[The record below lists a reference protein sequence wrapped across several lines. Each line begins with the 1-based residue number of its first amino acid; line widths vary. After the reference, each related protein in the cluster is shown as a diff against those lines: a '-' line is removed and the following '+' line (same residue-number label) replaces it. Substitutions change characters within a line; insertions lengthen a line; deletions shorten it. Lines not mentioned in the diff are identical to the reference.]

1 MKQSKLLIQTL
12 RETPRDADVISQQLM
27 MRAGMIQKVAA
38 GIYSYLPLAFRSI
51 RKFEEIVREELAKDG
66 CQELLMPAVLPA
78 ELWQESGRWK
88 FYGDELLRFCDR
100 KAKAEVAE
108 RRARGEK
115 PDERDFYNF
124 CLGPTHEEV
133 ITDIVRKNVRSYKQ
147 LPMNLFQI
155 QTKFRDERRPR
166 FGLMRGREF
175 TMKDAYSF
183 HADDACADHEY
194 WAMFNAYKR
203 IFSRLGVKFRPVEAD
218 SGAIGGSFTHEFHVL
233 AGSGEDAILSCD
245 ACEYTSN
252 SEKTEAP
259 ALPAGDNGKA
269 FELKRDHFVTPGIV
283 GQVEQ
288 AAGMKDVDH
297 DGMPITQTSKFF
309 LYRATFVDGAPRLVG
324 AVLRGDHEVNPVKV
338 KNFMAAAELELMP
351 LEEAEAFTG
360 AKTGFMGPV
369 GLKDVAILVD
379 RSLENSVNLTC
390 GANRTDYHHFGLD
403 PKRDLPGCTFAD
415 LRLAVE
421 NDTCTRCGKGRYQA
435 FRGIEVGQVFK
446 LGLKYSKAMSC
457 TFLDEQGKE
466 NPMVMG
472 CYGIGITRTVAAA
485 VEQNYDADGIIWPWP
500 IAPYQVH
507 LVCLDPGN
515 AEVAGVAGQVEK
527 DLEAAGFEVL
537 HDDREGLSPGAKFK
551 DADLLGFPLRLIVGA
566 KGLKDG
572 LVELRDRRTKEVVK
586 HKPEAAVAEVAAA
599 RDRILLALEASGGR

>member
-12 RETPRDADVISQQLM
+12 RETPRDADVVSQQLM

-100 KAKAEVAE
+100 KAKAELAE

-115 PDERDFYNF
+115 PDEREFYNF
-124 CLGPTHEEV
+124 CLGPTHEEA

-175 TMKDAYSF
+175 SMKDGYSF
-183 HADDACADHEY
+183 HPDDACADRMY

-252 SEKTEAP
+252 IEKTEAP
-259 ALPAGDNGKA
+259 ALPAGDHGKA
-269 FELKRDHFVTPGIV
+269 FELKRDHFSTPGIV
-283 GQVEQ
+283 GQAEQ
-288 AAGMKDVDH
+288 AAAMKDADH
-297 DGMPITQTSKFF
+297 DGMPIAQTSKFF
-309 LYRATFVDGAPRLVG
+309 LYRATFADGATQLVG

-338 KNFMAAAELELMP
+338 KNLLGAAELELMP

-369 GLKDVAILVD
+369 GLKDVKLLVD
-379 RSLENSVNLTC
+379 RSLEGAVNLTC
-390 GANRTDYHHFGLD
+390 GANRTDFHHFGLD
-403 PKRDLPGCTFAD
+403 PARDLPGCAFAD
-415 LRLAVE
+415 LRMAAE
-421 NDTCTRCGKGRYQA
+421 GDACTRCGKGHYQA

-472 CYGIGITRTVAAA
+472 CYGIGITRTVAATI
-485 VEQNYDADGIIWPWP
+485 EQNYDADGIVWPWP
-500 IAPYQVH
+500 LAPYHVH
-507 LVCLDPGN
+507 VVCLDPAN
-515 AEVAGVAGQVEK
+515 EDVAGVAAQVEK

-551 DADLLGFPLRLIVGA
+551 DADLLGFPLRLTVGA

-572 LVELRDRRTKEVVK
+572 IVELRDRRTKEVVK
-586 HKPEAAVAEVAAA
+586 LKPEAAVAEVSVA
-599 RDRILLALEASGGR
+599 RDRLLQELETAGGR

>member
-12 RETPRDADVISQQLM
+12 RETPRDADVVSQQLM

-100 KAKAEVAE
+100 KAKAELAE
-108 RRARGEK
+108 RRARGEQ
-115 PDERDFYNF
+115 PDERDYYNF

-133 ITDIVRKNVRSYKQ
+133 ITDIVRRNVRSYKQ
-147 LPMNLFQI
+147 LPQNLFQI

-175 TMKDAYSF
+175 TMKDGYSF
-183 HADDACADHEY
+183 HVDDACADREY

-203 IFSRLGVKFRPVEAD
+203 IFGRLGVKFRTVEAD

-245 ACEYTSN
+245 GCDYTSN
-252 SEKTEAP
+252 IEKTEAP
-259 ALPAGDNGKA
+259 KLPVGNFGDRR
-269 FELKRDHFVTPGIV
+269 ELIKDHFCTPGVV

-288 AAGMKDVDH
+288 AAGMKDGEH
-297 DGMPITQTSKFF
+297 DGMPLAQTSKFF
-309 LYRATFVDGAPRLVG
+309 LYRVSFADGTTRLVG

-338 KNFMAAAELELMP
+338 KNLVAAAEMELLP
-351 LEEAEAFTG
+351 LDEAEVFTG

-369 GLKDVAILVD
+369 GLKDVQLLVD
-379 RSLENSVNLTC
+379 RSLEGAVNLTC

-403 PKRDLPGCTFAD
+403 PARDLPGCTFAD
-415 LRLAVE
+415 LRMAAE
-421 NDTCTRCGKGRYQA
+421 GDTCTRCNGGHYQA

-446 LGLKYSKAMSC
+446 LGIKYSKAMSC

-485 VEQNYDADGIIWPWP
+485 IEQNYDADGIIWPWP
-500 IAPYQVH
+500 IAPYQVQ
-507 LVCLDPGN
+507 LVCLDP
-515 AEVAGVAGQVEK
+515 ASPEVAAVANQVEQ

-551 DADLLGFPLRLIVGA
+551 DADLLGFPLRLTVGA
-566 KGLKDG
+566 RGLKEG
-572 LVELRDRRTKEVVK
+572 IVELRDRRTKEVLK
-586 HKPEAAVAEVAAA
+586 FKPEAAVGEVSVA
-599 RDRILLALEASGGR
+599 RDRLLLELETAGGR

>member
-12 RETPRDADVISQQLM
+12 RETPRDADVVSQQLM

-38 GIYSYLPLAFRSI
+38 GIYSYLPLALRSI
-51 RKFEEIVREELAKDG
+51 RKFEAIVREELAKDG

-108 RRARGEK
+108 RRAKGES

-133 ITDIVRKNVRSYKQ
+133 ITDIVRKHVRSYKQ

-175 TMKDAYSF
+175 TMKDGYSF
-183 HADDACADHEY
+183 HVDDACADREY

-245 ACEYTSN
+245 GCEYTSN
-252 SEKTEAP
+252 IEKTEAP
-259 ALPAGDNGKA
+259 KLPGGNFGDRT
-269 FELKRDHFVTPGIV
+269 ELIKDHFCTPGVV
-283 GQVEQ
+283 GQIEQ
-288 AAGMKDVDH
+288 AAGMKDAEH
-297 DGMPITQTSKFF
+297 DGMPLAQTSKFF
-309 LYRATFVDGAPRLVG
+309 LYRVTFADGKTKLVG

-338 KNFMAAAELELMP
+338 KNLVGAAEMELMP

-369 GLKDVAILVD
+369 GLTGVQMVVD
-379 RSLENSVNLTC
+379 ASLEGACNLTC

-403 PKRDLPGCTFAD
+403 PQRDLPGCTFAD
-415 LRLAVE
+415 LRMAAEGEV
-421 NDTCTRCGKGRYQA
+421 CTRCGKGHYQA

-446 LGLKYSKAMSC
+446 LGLKYSKSMGCS
-457 TFLDEQGKE
+457 FLDEQGKE
-466 NPMVMG
+466 HPMVMG

-485 VEQNYDADGIIWPWP
+485 IEQNFDGDGIIWPWP

-507 LVCLDPGN
+507 VVCLDPGN
-515 AEVAGVAGQVEK
+515 AEVATVACQVEQ
-527 DLEAAGFEVL
+527 DLEKSGFEVL

-551 DADLLGFPLRLIVGA
+551 DADLLGFPLRITVGA

-572 LVELRDRRTKEVVK
+572 IIELRDRRTKEVIK
-586 HKPEAAVAEVAAA
+586 LKPEAVVAEVSVA
-599 RDRILLALEASGGR
+599 RDRIMKELETTGGR